1 MSVEATGA
9 RITGTF
15 YPAGGT
21 DATDLITFLITGFN
35 MSVEDRPQI
44 DVTKGSDT
52 IMAMVPGKRGTTT
65 VTVNARFDQSEI
77 AVVNADLLLCGHGEL
92 KIYAARKPE
101 GATTD
106 CDFVAVAGTGT
117 GGADTDITAF
127 DAFLMGYTVEASMD
141 SAVDMTLNFLIRSTG
156 TEVGVIT

>member
-15 YPAGGT
+15 FPAADGGT
-21 DATDLITFLITGFN
+21 LITFLITGFN

-52 IMAMVPGKRGTTT
+52 VMAMVPGKRGTTT

-77 AVVNADLLLCGHGEL
+77 ADINADLLLCGHGEL

>member
-15 YPAGGT
+15 LPAG
-21 DATDLITFLITGFN
+21 ATSAAELITFLITGFN

>member
-15 YPAGGT
+15 FPAATGGT
-21 DATDLITFLITGFN
+21 LITFLITGFN

-52 IMAMVPGKRGTTT
+52 VMAMVPGKRGTTT
-65 VTVNARFDQSEI
+65 VTVNARFDQSQI
-77 AVVNADLLLCGHGEL
+77 AQVNADLQVCGHGEL

-101 GATTD
+101 GLATD
-106 CDFVAVAGTGT
+106 CDFVAVAGAGT
-117 GGADTDITAF
+117 GGTDGDITAF
-127 DAFLMGYTVEASMD
+127 DAFLMGYTVEGSMD
-141 SAVDMTLNFLIRSTG
+141 SAVDMTLNFLIRSDG
-156 TEVGVIT
+156 TDVGVIA

>member
-15 YPAGGT
+15 LPAATGGT
-21 DATDLITFLITGFN
+21 LITFLITGFN

-52 IMAMVPGKRGTTT
+52 VVAMVPGKRGTTT
-65 VTVNARFDQSEI
+65 VTVNARFDQTQI
-77 AVVNADLLLCGHGEL
+77 AQVNADLLVCGHGEL

-101 GATTD
+101 GAATD
-106 CDFVAVAGTGT
+106 CDFVAIAGTGT
-117 GGADTDITAF
+117 GSADADITAF
-127 DAFLMGYTVEASMD
+127 DAFLMGYTVEGSMD
-141 SAVDMTLNFLIRSTG
+141 TAVDMTLNFLIRSNG
-156 TEVGVIT
+156 TAVGVIA

>member
-15 YPAGGT
+15 LPAATAGT
-21 DATDLITFLITGFN
+21 LITFLVTGFN

-65 VTVNARFDQSEI
+65 VTVNARFDQSQI
-77 AVVNADLLLCGHGEL
+77 AQVNADLLVCGHGEL
-92 KIYAARKPE
+92 KIYASRKPE
-101 GATTD
+101 GAATD
-106 CDFVAVAGTGT
+106 CDFVAVAGVGT
-117 GGADTDITAF
+117 GAGDGDITAF
-127 DAFLMGYTVEASMD
+127 DAFLMGYTVEGSMD
-141 SAVDMTLNFLIRSTG
+141 SAVDMTLNFLIRSNG
-156 TEVGVIT
+156 TAVGVIA

>member
-52 IMAMVPGKRGTTT
+52 VMAMVPGKRGTTT

-77 AVVNADLLLCGHGEL
+77 ADINADLLLCGHGEL

-101 GATTD
+101 GADTD

-127 DAFLMGYTVEASMD
+127 DAFLMGYTVEGSMD

>member
-15 YPAGGT
+15 LPAG
-21 DATDLITFLITGFN
+21 ATSAADLITFLITGFN